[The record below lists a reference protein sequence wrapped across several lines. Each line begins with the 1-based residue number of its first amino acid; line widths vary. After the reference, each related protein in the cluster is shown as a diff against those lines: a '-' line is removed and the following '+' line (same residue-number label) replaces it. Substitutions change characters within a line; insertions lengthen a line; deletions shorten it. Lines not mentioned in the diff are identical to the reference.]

1 MAKGEIKPFWATKQH
16 DLRKLWILFDKFVI
30 YINYLAPFP
39 CVHHHSSQC
48 SYYQGMTVTGR
59 GFINTAWLSTW
70 IAELLDL
77 NLAEE
82 WLFRSAR

>member
-30 YINYLAPFP
+30 YINYFAPFP
-39 CVHHHSSQC
+39 HVPHHHSSQC
-48 SYYQGMTVTGR
+48 SHYQGMTVTGR
-59 GFINTAWLSTW
+59 GFINIAWSLISTW
-70 IAELLDL
+70 IGELLDL

-82 WLFRSAR
+82 